1 MKLYEIRYLNL
12 NKVLLF
18 PWNQTICLKNW
29 KLWGAP
35 SATKFNLFCW
45 DFAHVSYLRM
55 STKGCSG
62 YFLFCLDLELLKKNV
77 KNECVETRSFLT
89 FANNSRSKPNKKN
102 PKHLFVEMISTKG
115 VRSVSQKY
123 WTLWYLERIKVFT
136 FSDKKPGFSKII
148 ELCLNFYLGFR
159 IT

>member
-1 MKLYEIRYLNL
+1 MKPGYLSEKLKTLRSSISHKVYSFLLKFCTRFLL
-12 NKVLLF
+12 NNVYKRVF
-18 PWNQTICLKNW
+18 RIF
-29 KLWGAP
+29 
-35 SATKFNLFCW
+35 S
-45 DFAHVSYLRM
+45 
-55 STKGCSG
+55 
-62 YFLFCLDLELLKKNV
+62 FLFRPWVIKKNV

-136 FSDKKPGFSKII
+136 FSDKKPGFSKTI